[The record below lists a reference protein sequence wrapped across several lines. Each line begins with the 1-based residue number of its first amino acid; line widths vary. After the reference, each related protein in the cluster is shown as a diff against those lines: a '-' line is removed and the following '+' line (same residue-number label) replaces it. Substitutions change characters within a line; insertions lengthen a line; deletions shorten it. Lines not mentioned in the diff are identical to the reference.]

1 MLVLLDILKS
11 SLLLYSKIMLLEK
24 QSHHIPLK
32 NLISKVTLKQFA
44 IAEIHFK
51 ILEQDSKGRDWR
63 GRER

>member
-1 MLVLLDILKS
+1 
-11 SLLLYSKIMLLEK
+11 MLLEK

-51 ILEQDSKGRDWR
+51 ILEQDSKGRD
-63 GRER
+63 